1 MRKALT
7 AVTITT
13 ALLSGA
19 SLVSAESMGI
29 GASPQGTIVYS
40 GSSAVARAVAE
51 TTDLDLRVQPF
62 GGSTQYVPLVNSGEL
77 DFGLANVLEVNL
89 AMEGDEIFGGRA
101 SEDLRLIGTLFPLQ
115 VGYFVREDSD
125 YQSIADLAGA
135 TLGEGYTSQAIM
147 RPVARAM
154 LATGGIEDNDY
165 DGSLVPNLPRAA
177 DDFAQG
183 RLDAFFFGVG
193 AGKVSEVDA
202 SVGGLRLLP
211 MGDDIESMQAIFPQA
226 YGATVEPGGGR
237 AGVNEAMT
245 AMTYDYLIFA
255 HKDVADDIAYTVAK
269 AIHENKEILSNTFG
283 VFNRFDPAQMGK
295 SQGELPYHPG
305 AIEYFREA
313 GIWQE

>member
-7 AVTITT
+7 TVTITT

-40 GSSAVARAVAE
+40 GSSAIARAVGE
-51 TTDLDLRVQPF
+51 TTDMDLRVQPF

-77 DFGLANVLEVNL
+77 DFGIANVLEVNL
-89 AMEGDEIFGGRA
+89 AMEGDDIFGGRA

-125 YQSIADLAGA
+125 YQSIADLTGA
-135 TLGEGYTSQAIM
+135 TLGSGYTSQAIM
-147 RPVARAM
+147 RPVAQAM
-154 LATGGIEDNDY
+154 LATGGIEDGDY
-165 DGSLVPNLPRAA
+165 DGSRVPNLPRAA

-183 RLDAFFFGVG
+183 RLDAFFFGIG

-211 MGDDIESMQAIFPQA
+211 MGEDIESMQDIFPQA

-255 HKDVADDIAYTVAK
+255 HKDIADDIAFAVAE
-269 AIHENKEILSNTFG
+269 AIHQNKEILASTFG
-283 VFNRFDPAQMGK
+283 VFNRFNPDQMGK
-295 SQGELPYHPG
+295 SQGRLPYHPG
-305 AIEYFREA
+305 AIEYFRKA

>member
-1 MRKALT
+1 MRKVLT
-7 AVTITT
+7 TMTI
-13 ALLSGA
+13 ASACLAGA
-19 SLVSAESMGI
+19 SLASAESLGI

-51 TTDLDLRVQPF
+51 TTDLEMRVQPF
-62 GGSTQYVPLVNSGEL
+62 GGSTQYVPLVNTGEL

-89 AMEGDEIFGGRA
+89 AMNGDDIFGGRA
-101 SEDLRLIGTLFPLQ
+101 SEELRLVGTLFPLQ

-125 YQSIADLAGA
+125 YQSIADLAGE

-147 RPVARAM
+147 RPVAQAM
-154 LATGGIEDNDY
+154 LATGGIGNGDY

-183 RLDAFFFGVG
+183 RLDAFFFGIG

-211 MGDDIESMQAIFPQA
+211 MGDDTEAMQQIFPQA

-237 AGVNEAMT
+237 AGVHETMP

-255 HKDVADDIAYTVAK
+255 HKDVADDIAYAVAE
-269 AIHENKEILSNTFG
+269 AIHQNKEILASTFG
-283 VFNRFDPAQMGK
+283 VFNRFDPDQMGK
-295 SQGELPYHPG
+295 TQGDLPYHPG
-305 AIEYFREA
+305 AIDYFREA